1 MSEFEFLEPKQN
13 DDLKAAI
20 HLTGKLGFTFKAIQE
35 LDLLGK
41 YLKIAKKKNDQD
53 NNLYLFI
60 EEEPDKKSFKVIKAG
75 KYVYVNMANLFDDLQ
90 YDYKTKYITFN
101 LIREEKDGMIYYK
114 LIKKEKPRNSQK

>member
-20 HLTGKLGFTFKAIQE
+20 HLSGKLGFTFKAIQE

-41 YLKIAKKKNDQD
+41 YLKVAKKKNDEEG
-53 NNLYLFI
+53 NLYLFI
-60 EEEPDKKSFKVIKAG
+60 EKEPDKQSFKVIKAG

-90 YDYKTKYITFN
+90 YDYKNKYITFN
-101 LIREEKDGMIYYK
+101 LIKEENNDMVYYK
-114 LIKKEKPRNSQK
+114 LIMKEKPRGNQA